1 MYVYGKIKD
10 IQSVQQRHIAV
21 SGETKKLVS
30 YRLDPELIE
39 ALKTRAKSNGKDQTE
54 VVETALKMY
63 LGLPVNTTAFP
74 SPALEERI
82 SEIENRLTEV
92 AVLKEKIASLETEL
106 GKSVA

>member
-10 IQSVQQRHIAV
+10 IQIVQQRHIAV

-63 LGLPVNTTAFP
+63 LGLPVNTTVP

-92 AVLKEKIASLETEL
+92 AVLKEKVASLETEL